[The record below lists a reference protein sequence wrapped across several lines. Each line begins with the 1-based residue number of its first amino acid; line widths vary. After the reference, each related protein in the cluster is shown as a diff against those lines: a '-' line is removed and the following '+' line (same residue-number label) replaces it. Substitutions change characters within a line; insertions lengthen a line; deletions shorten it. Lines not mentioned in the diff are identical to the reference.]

1 MLAVSDESA
10 ELRFLLLSL
19 RSLLLAARV
28 VVLLLFVS
36 EESLF
41 VSEESFFVSE
51 ESSEESSA
59 YMVDFISVPSLPG
72 RMGSEGILCL
82 IWGETARVV
91 VLLHFLEARRLM
103 EFLGYGVL
111 ASTYRTVEN

>member
-10 ELRFLLLSL
+10 ALRFLLLSL

-28 VVLLLFVS
+28 VVL
-36 EESLF
+36 SL
-41 VSEESFFVSE
+41 FVSE

-111 ASTYRTVEN
+111 AST